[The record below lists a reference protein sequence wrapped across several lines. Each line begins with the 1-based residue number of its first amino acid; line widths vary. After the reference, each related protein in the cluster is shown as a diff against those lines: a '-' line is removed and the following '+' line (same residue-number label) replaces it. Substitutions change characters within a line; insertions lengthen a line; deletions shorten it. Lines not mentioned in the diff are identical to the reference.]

1 MAVKTMTAE
10 AKPVLWRI
18 GEVAKLT
25 GVTTRTLRYWEE
37 LELLQPSSYRTSGE
51 RLYSAGRRDP
61 GHPDPQ
67 SAGAAG
73 LLPGRGAHGTG
84 HRRRRRAGPDGAPSS
99 RRATSRPSATGSCL
113 DEGIVAND
121 QLLARLDETLGR
133 IHAFHDERAATAV
146 KLRETASAARR
157 GGWVGWAGWPD
168 EATATVSSGT
178 GPASR
183 TRPYAARTARV
194 GVRRR

>member
-1 MAVKTMTAE
+1 MTPKAMTAE

-51 RLYSAGRRDP
+51 RLYSPADVRRVTRIRNLQELLGFSLAEVHTVLSTEDVDVLDRVGSELKAGDLSPAR
-61 GHPDPQ
+61 
-67 SAGAAG
+67 
-73 LLPGRGAHGTG
+73 
-84 HRRRRRAGPDGAPSS
+84 HREL
-99 RRATSRPSATGSCL
+99 L

-133 IHAFHDERAATAV
+133 IRAFRDERAATALR
-146 KLRETASAARR
+146 LREIRERLDDPVA
-157 GGWVGWAGWPD
+157 
-168 EATATVSSGT
+168 E
-178 GPASR
+178 
-183 TRPYAARTARV
+183 
-194 GVRRR
+194 